1 MSNKHSTHSKK
12 NTDYDVV
19 VIGAG
24 LLGCFTARALSK
36 YKLRMCVLE
45 AKEDV
50 CTGVSK
56 ANSSIVYAGYDMKPN
71 TMKACM
77 TVRANENFELLCN
90 ELGVKFSRC
99 GSLMVAFGPNGC
111 KNLQDKYEQGVTND
125 VCGLRLLCGSEAR
138 EIEPALSNN
147 VQAALFSPSVGTVM
161 PWDLC
166 IAAAENA
173 AANGVEFYFG
183 AKVVAIHN
191 VGESYN
197 LETENGNAFSAKAVV
212 NCAGICAD
220 KIANLAGFTRVHIAL
235 SKAEYVV
242 YDSVS
247 SRKLKHVIFHEP
259 EGKGKGITAVP
270 CIDGHVIVEGPK
282 EDAEDGNYYSVTRTG
297 LRKIFDDVENV
308 LPQLA
313 DASVIAS
320 FAGARPNPRIAE
332 KDASGR
338 HKSIN
343 DFCIE
348 YNHEKPNFVS
358 FVGVKTP
365 GLTCANELGTYGASL
380 VVAYLNGAG
389 GAGGAGGV
397 GSACDDSDAC
407 DAGLDSGTGGV
418 CENKEFSPT
427 KRAPLRPRPAKMCN
441 QETCSQNVHNKD
453 ACSQDAHNKETC
465 NQRSG
470 NIVCTCEGVY
480 EEEIVHAIAM
490 GARTIDGVK
499 QRTGAHM
506 GNCQGSGC
514 EIKIAHILAR
524 ELNIPLHEVRK
535 NGESSYLFSS
545 GASDFTLDYSR
556 NSLRSEE
563 AK

>member
-1 MSNKHSTHSKK
+1 MSNKEYNAADERTNFKQCTPLHEKA
-12 NTDYDVV
+12 DYDVV

-36 YKLRMCVLE
+36 YKLRVCVFE

-71 TMKACM
+71 TMKAQM
-77 TVRANENFELLCN
+77 TVHANETFDLLCN

-99 GSLMVAFGPNGC
+99 GSLMVAFGPKGYAS
-111 KNLQDKYEQGVTND
+111 LQKKYEQGLTNG
-125 VCGLRLLCGSEAR
+125 VCGMRLLCGSEAR
-138 EIEPALSNN
+138 EIEPALSGS
-147 VQAALFSPSVGTVM
+147 VQSALFSPSVGTVM

-173 AANGVEFYFG
+173 AANGAEFRFG

-191 VGESYN
+191 RGESYI
-197 LETENGNAFSAKAVV
+197 LETEEGSALNARAVV
-212 NCAGICAD
+212 NCAGIHAD
-220 KIANLAGFTRVHIAL
+220 KLANLAGFSRVHIAL

-247 SRKLKHVIFHEP
+247 SHELKHVIFHEP
-259 EGKGKGITAVP
+259 EEKGKGITAVP
-270 CIDGHVIVEGPK
+270 CVDGHVIVEGPK
-282 EDAEDGNYYSVTRTG
+282 VDAEDGNYYSVTRTG

-332 KDASGR
+332 KDANGR
-338 HKSIN
+338 YKSIH

-348 YNHEKPNFVS
+348 YNHEKPNFIS

-365 GLTCANELGTYGASL
+365 GLTCAHELGTYGASL
-380 VVAYLNGAG
+380 VVSYLNGAG
-389 GAGGAGGV
+389 GAGG
-397 GSACDDSDAC
+397 
-407 DAGLDSGTGGV
+407 TGAV
-418 CENKEFSPT
+418 CENKEFSPA
-427 KRAPLRPRPAKMCN
+427 KRAPLRPHPAKACS
-441 QETCSQNVHNKD
+441 QETCSQDVHNKD
-453 ACSQDAHNKETC
+453 ACSQG
-465 NQRSG
+465 SG

-499 QRTGAHM
+499 QRAGAHM

-514 EIKIAHILAR
+514 EIKIARILAR
-524 ELNIPLHEVRK
+524 ELHIPLHEVRK
-535 NGESSYLFSS
+535 NGEGSYLFSS
-545 GASDFTLDYSR
+545 GAGDFSCEHSH
-556 NSLRSEE
+556 NSLCTKE